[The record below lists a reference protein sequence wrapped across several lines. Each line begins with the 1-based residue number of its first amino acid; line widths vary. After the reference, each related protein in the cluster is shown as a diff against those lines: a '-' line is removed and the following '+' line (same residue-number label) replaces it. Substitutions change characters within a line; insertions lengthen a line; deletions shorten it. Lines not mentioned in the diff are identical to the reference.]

1 MTEMFFNHS
10 RAHGHRGNGHFNAR
24 CVVRIAYRYA
34 KGGMTFKPC
43 AGCPSVAKC
52 KSMGQCMKKSGAGKK
67 PMGYAK
73 GGMVQKMPKAC

>member
-1 MTEMFFNHS
+1 MAIKLKEKSLDEMKKDAIKNS
-10 RAHGHRGNGHFNAR
+10 VDVRG
-24 CVVRIAYRYA
+24 YA

-43 AGCPSVAKC
+43 AGCSSAAKC

-73 GGMVQKMPKAC
+73 GVMVQKMPKAC

>member
-1 MTEMFFNHS
+1 MMNKKPTAKKAPSAPM
-10 RAHGHRGNGHFNAR
+10 G
-24 CVVRIAYRYA
+24 YA

-43 AGCPSVAKC
+43 AGCSSAAKC